1 MRFRTEIFLT
11 GFVGAACLIALVLI
25 ATWPDQA
32 RKTTVAAAP
41 QVTASPQYAAA
52 HRDSA
57 PEEKAF
63 RGWSDTQRPFP
74 LSLLGQSQSPRSLVY
89 LANKDGDFVLNL
101 DVNGSP
107 TKFLLDTGATT
118 VALSLADALAAGMNQ
133 RELVFEARAETAN
146 GAVRAAPVRLHEIRL
161 GGFVVRD
168 LPAVVIEGLDVSL
181 LGMGL
186 LRRFQSFE
194 MRSGKITMSW

>member
-1 MRFRTEIFLT
+1 MRLGTEVFLS
-11 GFVGAACLIALVLI
+11 GFAGAACLIAVVLV
-25 ATWPDQA
+25 ATWPNQTGKA
-32 RKTTVAAAP
+32 TVATAP

-52 HRDSA
+52 HRDPA
-57 PEEKAF
+57 PEEKAS
-63 RGWSDTQRPFP
+63 RRWSDEQRPFP

-101 DVNGSP
+101 DVNGIP

-118 VALSLADALAAGMNQ
+118 VALSLADALSAGMKQ
-133 RELVFEARAETAN
+133 KELIFEARAETAN

-161 GGFVVRD
+161 GGFLVRD
-168 LPAVVIEGLDVSL
+168 LSAVVIEGLDVSL

-186 LRRFQSFE
+186 LRRFQTFE
-194 MRSGKITMSW
+194 MRSGKITMTW

>member
-1 MRFRTEIFLT
+1 MRLGTEVFLS
-11 GFVGAACLIALVLI
+11 GFAGAACLIAVVLV
-25 ATWPDQA
+25 ATRPNQTGKA
-32 RKTTVAAAP
+32 TVATAP

-52 HRDSA
+52 HRDPA
-57 PEEKAF
+57 PEEKAS
-63 RGWSDTQRPFP
+63 RRWSDEQRPFP

-101 DVNGSP
+101 DVNGIP

-118 VALSLADALAAGMNQ
+118 VALSLADALSAGMKQ
-133 RELVFEARAETAN
+133 KELIFEARAETAN
-146 GAVRAAPVRLHEIRL
+146 GAVRAAPVKLHEIRL
-161 GGFVVRD
+161 GGFLVRD

-194 MRSGKITMSW
+194 MRSGKVTIAW

>member
-1 MRFRTEIFLT
+1 MRLGTEVFLS
-11 GFVGAACLIALVLI
+11 GFAGAACLIAVVLV
-25 ATWPDQA
+25 ATRPNQTGKA
-32 RKTTVAAAP
+32 TVATAP

-52 HRDSA
+52 HRDPA
-57 PEEKAF
+57 PEEKAS
-63 RGWSDTQRPFP
+63 RRWSDEQRPFP

-101 DVNGSP
+101 DVNGIP

-133 RELVFEARAETAN
+133 TELVFEARAATAN
-146 GAVRAAPVRLHEIRL
+146 GVARAAPVKLHEIRL
-161 GGFVVRD
+161 GGFLVHD
-168 LPAVVIEGLDVSL
+168 LPAAVIEGLDVSL

-194 MRSGKITMSW
+194 MRSGKVTIAW